1 MTTKI
6 SFFKGGVV
14 AALFLTVLQPAGA
27 EDTIIT
33 DPETAA
39 EKISGKVQRVW
50 IAEAVKAPLG
60 GATCEKGLRYRFRS
74 NGTAEREKCVAG
86 AWDTTAVS
94 WSVSGGGLNL
104 LNVVLDETIFEATL
118 VESPDDLELVLESL
132 TTDKDINTSRINMT
146 YSRD

>member
-1 MTTKI
+1 M
-6 SFFKGGVV
+6 

-27 EDTIIT
+27 ENRIIT

-74 NGTAEREKCVAG
+74 NGTAKREKCIAG
-86 AWDTTAVS
+86 VWDTTAMS
-94 WSVSGGGLNL
+94 WSVSGGD
-104 LNVVLDETIFEATL
+104 LNVLNVILEETIYEATL
-118 VESPDDLELVLESL
+118 VERPDDLELVLESL
-132 TTDKDINTSRINMT
+132 ATDKDINTSRINMT
-146 YSRD
+146 YSLD